1 MGKSSRWKWVVT
13 ILLFA
18 AAILLGL
25 FSYPAPNQALTDLH
39 NIEELKVRFNQ
50 DRGMTRLML
59 LISPT

>member
-1 MGKSSRWKWVVT
+1 MI
-13 ILLFA
+13 ILVFA

-50 DRGMTRLML
+50 DRGITRLML